1 MIDLLLGM
9 MFKMKEK
16 ADTLAGGQKSPSRSE
31 SSSHGGSPAHASSP
45 SHKSVSYSDRSLT
58 LDIAQLFLS
67 CLHAWGL
74 DPDLDKLCMNK
85 LGLLQPRCPM
95 SFGLI
100 SRTGHMSLMLPGWHK
115 LFCQEESTGK
125 MPKEVMRTPAKVTLM
140 QQARSASSGQFDKSV
155 TLAQRHGLTQS
166 DYTDSDQDSDPGNK
180 RVIPERRPTAV
191 QDEMKA
197 FSSKARWQISSAVT
211 TNHLLSIISTANTL
225 MSMSH
230 ATFVTDKIKKKR
242 NR

>member
-1 MIDLLLGM
+1 M
-9 MFKMKEK
+9 KMREK
-16 ADTLAGGQKSPSRSE
+16 AETVVGGQKSPSRSE
-31 SSSHGGSPAHASSP
+31 ASSRGGSPSHTSSP
-45 SHKSVSYSDRSLT
+45 THKSVSYSDRSLT

-85 LGLLQPRCPM
+85 LGLLQPRCPI

-100 SRTGHMSLMLPGWHK
+100 SRSGHMSLMLPGWHK
-115 LFCQEESTGK
+115 RFCQEESSGS
-125 MPKEVMRTPAKVTLM
+125 MPKDNLTTPGKVTLM
-140 QQARSASSGQFDKSV
+140 QQARSASSSQYDKSV
-155 TLAQRHGLTQS
+155 SLAQRHGLTQS
-166 DYTDSDQDSDPGNK
+166 DYTDSDQDSDSGSK
-180 RVIPERRPTAV
+180 RAGLLRRPTAV
-191 QDEMKA
+191 LDEMKA

-230 ATFVTDKIKKKR
+230 ATFVSDKIKKKR

>member
-1 MIDLLLGM
+1 MIDLFLGM

-16 ADTLAGGQKSPSRSE
+16 ADTVAGGQKSPSRSE

-125 MPKEVMRTPAKVTLM
+125 MPKEVMRTSAKVTLM

-155 TLAQRHGLTQS
+155 TLAQRHGLAQS